1 MAKLVINHKDEITVL
16 FCYII
21 TPPGWFKE
29 CVTLVENTIL
39 NIFKIFLV
47 VHVCT
52 VFFVQRKC
60 SKIFAIFQILLT
72 TEYQIEVCKILMV
85 IKHQIFVF
93 AQFGKFVSV
102 ETEICQ
108 PSYLCM
114 FLTYTFCNKH
124 TCIKDTHKYKFTST
138 VIHIICVFHGVSC
151 KIQNENSFKILEFK
165 YVHEC
170 YHALSKFTSSS

>member
-29 CVTLVENTIL
+29 CVTLVEDTIL
-39 NIFKIFLV
+39 KIFKIFLV
-47 VHVCT
+47 VHFCT
-52 VFFVQRKC
+52 LFFVQRKC
-60 SKIFAIFQILLT
+60 SKIFANVFQILLT
-72 TEYQIEVCKILMV
+72 KLLIFSEYQIEVCKILMV

-93 AQFGKFVSV
+93 AQFDKFVSV

-114 FLTYTFCNKH
+114 FLTYTFCNKR
-124 TCIKDTHKYKFTST
+124 TCTKDTHINFQVQWYTYNMYFMEWAA
-138 VIHIICVFHGVSC
+138 IF
-151 KIQNENSFKILEFK
+151 
-165 YVHEC
+165 
-170 YHALSKFTSSS
+170 

>member
-1 MAKLVINHKDEITVL
+1 LAKLIINHKDEITVL
-16 FCYII
+16 FCYLI

-39 NIFKIFLV
+39 NIVKIFLV

-52 VFFVQRKC
+52 LFFVQRKF
-60 SKIFAIFQILLT
+60 SKIFATVFQILLT
-72 TEYQIEVCKILMV
+72 RLLRLSEYQIEVCRILMV

-114 FLTYTFCNKH
+114 FLTYTFCNKR

-138 VIHIICVFHGVSC
+138 IIV
-151 KIQNENSFKILEFK
+151 
-165 YVHEC
+165 Y
-170 YHALSKFTSSS
+170 T